1 MSISFGNLALA
12 SVSSAELSSNVSH
25 EVLVQSAAQIV
36 GAYVMNR
43 AHEDINLTALTAE
56 VYHTL
61 ATLAQ
66 AQLTAQ
72 SDQGVHARPKVAVID
87 SVKPDYLICLE
98 DGKRVK
104 MLKRYL
110 KTNFNMSPE
119 EYRNRWNLPESY
131 PMVAPNY
138 AKVRSQLAKKIGLG
152 QRNVPLATKRM
163 HEAAASLLASR

>member
-1 MSISFGNLALA
+1 MASKNLPTSPLSEKSLSHDVLISA
-12 SVSSAELSSNVSH
+12 
-25 EVLVQSAAQIV
+25 AAQIV
-36 GAYVMNR
+36 SAYIANRQQQNIDLTQLTSTVYQTLLHESMNTEK
-43 AHEDINLTALTAE
+43 ALNSSNLTKN
-56 VYHTL
+56 V
-61 ATLAQ
+61 
-66 AQLTAQ
+66 
-72 SDQGVHARPKVAVID
+72 KVNIED

-110 KTNFNMSPE
+110 KTNFGMSPE

-152 QRNVPLATKRM
+152 RRGMPIAARNMQKPHV
-163 HEAAASLLASR
+163 AA